1 MLENTPTNKAKD
13 DNGSMG
19 LYCEIKEP
27 LKVHSHANGA
37 QKLRMILG
45 QESKITHSGA
55 GLRML
60 EDSEAPPAHG
70 RALSIGRFTEV
81 PRSRWF
87 SSGKGPGLR
96 AASPAGRRSQV

>member
-1 MLENTPTNKAKD
+1 
-13 DNGSMG
+13 MG
-19 LYCEIKEP
+19 LYCEIKEH
-27 LKVHSHANGA
+27 LKEHSHANDA

-45 QESKITHSGA
+45 QESVGDGKITHSGA
-55 GLRML
+55 GLQML